1 MERGDIII
9 ALLREPREQIWGA
22 LLRLDQAGLE
32 IRGLDPRIFDEW
44 ARQLAGN
51 KEMELGPSTLFFPS
65 HRIEKISLD
74 EQVGSVPSM
83 SAQFENIVGKHPKE
97 FFIKK

>member
-1 MERGDIII
+1 MERGDMIN
-9 ALLREPREQIWGA
+9 ALLRDPREQIWGA

-32 IRGLDPRIFDEW
+32 IRGIDTRIFDEW
-44 ARQLAGN
+44 VRQVAGN
-51 KEMELGPSTLFFPS
+51 KDIELGPATIFFPS

-83 SAQFENIVGKHPKE
+83 SAQFEGIVGKHPKE
-97 FFIKK
+97 FFIK